1 MKYDH
6 LLVRYGELTLKGSN
20 RKKFVNQ
27 LRNNVNKS
35 LKGLDGFVVKGK
47 RDRMYIELEDHA
59 DINEIT
65 YRLSKIF
72 GIKSISPV
80 LKVEKTIDA
89 MSAAAIKF
97 AQQFEE
103 KTAHLKLMLS
113 VPIKISQW
121 IRMNYSVNWVVQY

>member
-27 LRNNVNKS
+27 LRNNVHQS
-35 LKGLDGFVVKGK
+35 LKGLEGFVVKGK
-47 RDRMYIELEDHA
+47 RDRMYIELEEHA
-59 DINEIT
+59 DIHEIT

-80 LKVEKTIDA
+80 LK
-89 MSAAAIKF
+89 
-97 AQQFEE
+97 
-103 KTAHLKLMLS
+103 LKNFRS
-113 VPIKISQW
+113 
-121 IRMNYSVNWVVQY
+121 YE

>member
-59 DINEIT
+59 DINEIHID
-65 YRLSKIF
+65 YQKFS
-72 GIKSISPV
+72 V
-80 LKVEKTIDA
+80 LN
-89 MSAAAIKF
+89 
-97 AQQFEE
+97 
-103 KTAHLKLMLS
+103 LL
-113 VPIKISQW
+113 
-121 IRMNYSVNWVVQY
+121 VQY

>member
-27 LRNNVNKS
+27 LRNNDKS

-59 DINEIT
+59 DRNEIT

-72 GIKSISPV
+72 GIKSISSV
-80 LKVEKTIDA
+80 LKVEKTIEA

-103 KTAHLKLMLS
+103 DRTF
-113 VPIKISQW
+113 KIDVK
-121 IRMNYSVNWVVQY
+121 RADNNFPNGYV